1 MYCRYGQFDNA
12 KETFEV
18 IADYES
24 MLDLFI
30 CHLNPSAMR
39 RLAQK
44 LEEEG
49 GDPELRRY
57 CERIL
62 RVRSTGWT
70 QGIFANFAAESM
82 VPKGPEWGGGNW
94 EIKTPTDMKSIPR
107 WELAGEVMPYMKND
121 DGTIPSIV
129 ADHIGV
135 YLGCV
140 KGRVNVVEI
149 KEDSLVSKPGGLL
162 SALGKPVSDKPLAL
176 PAGESSSLM
185 GLESLGKQNVADEQ
199 AKAAEEFKKT
209 MYGAAGDGSS
219 SDEEGVPK
227 TKKLQIRI
235 REKPTSTT
243 VDVNKLK
250 EATRTFKLGD
260 GLGLPMSRTKSISA
274 GSQDLGEMLSQP
286 SSSTTAPISASAP
299 VDPFAMGSWTQQPQ
313 PVSQPAPSGAG
324 MGVVAGPI
332 PEDFF
337 QNTIPS
343 VEVAKTLL
351 PPGTYLAK
359 MDQIAQAAEAAK
371 SAPNQANNTT
381 MPDISLPDGGVPQA
395 HQQPGVPY
403 QTVGLPDGGVP
414 PQFPGQ
420 TQGTSQV
427 PVSTQPLDLSVLGVP
442 NTGDSGKPPGQP
454 TSPPA
459 SVRPGQVKLHLIL
472 SYVIACQ
479 SRTKLANVSGITY
492 IVQIRHVK
500 VHKISLLLIS
510 PMITTLVRFH
520 VELQLR
526 FVSRLDLPILNKTSF
541 QMHCLALTKH
551 SWLWL
556 RINHVEQISKLKP
569 QSVLS
574 TRLP

>member
-1 MYCRYGQFDNA
+1 MFLARFKHLTASDILYCRYGQFDYA

-18 IADYES
+18 IGDNES
-24 MLDLFI
+24 LLDLFI

-44 LEEEG
+44 LEEES

-62 RVRSTGWT
+62 RARSTGWT

-94 EIKTPTDMKSIPR
+94 DIKTPTDMKSIPQ
-107 WELAGEVMPYMKND
+107 WELAGEVMPYMKSD

-162 SALGKPVSDKPLAL
+162 SSLGKPLSDKPLAL

-260 GLGLPMSRTKSISA
+260 GLGLPMSRTKSTSA

-286 SSSTTAPISASAP
+286 SPSTTAPVSASAP
-299 VDPFAMGSWTQQPQ
+299 VDPFAMSSWTQPPQ
-313 PVSQPAPSGAG
+313 PMSQPAPSGSTG
-324 MGVVAGPI
+324 MVAGPI

-351 PPGTYLAK
+351 PAGTYLSK
-359 MDQIAQAAEAAK
+359 MDQIAQAAK
-371 SAPNQANNTT
+371 NAPNQANNPTQ
-381 MPDISLPDGGVPQA
+381 PDIGLPGGGVPPTT
-395 HQQPGVPY
+395 QQPGVPY

-420 TQGTSQV
+420 TQGMPQLPGQTQGAPQV
-427 PVSTQPLDLSVLGVP
+427 PVYSQPLDLSVLGVP
-442 NTGDSGKPPGQP
+442 NTESGKPPGQP

-459 SVRPGQVKLHLIL
+459 SVRPGQVNLHFI
-472 SYVIACQ
+472 SPYVFCMPLHI
-479 SRTKLANVSGITY
+479 
-492 IVQIRHVK
+492 K
-500 VHKISLLLIS
+500 VRGISLLL
-510 PMITTLVRFH
+510 
-520 VELQLR
+520 
-526 FVSRLDLPILNKTSF
+526 VSHL
-541 QMHCLALTKH
+541 
-551 SWLWL
+551 
-556 RINHVEQISKLKP
+556 
-569 QSVLS
+569 
-574 TRLP
+574 

>member
-1 MYCRYGQFDNA
+1 MEMFLASFSHLTTMGILYCRYGQFDSA

-44 LEEEG
+44 LEEES

-94 EIKTPTDMKSIPR
+94 EIKTPTDMKSIPK
-107 WELAGEVMPYMKND
+107 WELAGEVMPYMKNE

-149 KEDSLVSKPGGLL
+149 KEDNLVTKPGGLSL
-162 SALGKPVSDKPLAL
+162 LGKPVSDKPLAL
-176 PAGESSSLM
+176 PAGESSSLV

-227 TKKLQIRI
+227 PKKLQIRI
-235 REKPTSTT
+235 REKPTSST
-243 VDVNKLK
+243 VDVNRLK
-250 EATRTFKLGD
+250 EAAKTFKLGD
-260 GLGLPMSRTKSISA
+260 GLGLSMSRTKSISA
-274 GSQDLGEMLSQP
+274 GSQDLGQMLNQP
-286 SSSTTAPISASAP
+286 SSSTAGTTTAPSSTSAP

-313 PVSQPAPSGAG
+313 PVSQPAPSG
-324 MGVVAGPI
+324 VAAPI

-343 VEVAKTLL
+343 VEVAKTLP
-351 PPGTYLAK
+351 PPGTYLSK
-359 MDQIAQAAEAAK
+359 MDQAAQAAVAAQGV
-371 SAPNQANNTT
+371 PNQANNTT
-381 MPDISLPDGGVPQA
+381 LPDIGLPDGGVPHQYPQQTS
-395 HQQPGVPY
+395 QQPGAPF
-403 QTVGLPDGGVP
+403 QTVGLPDGGI
-414 PQFPGQ
+414 PQQYPGQ
-420 TQGTSQV
+420 TQGPSQV

-442 NTGDSGKPPGQP
+442 NTSDSGKPPGQP
-454 TSPPA
+454 QSPPA
-459 SVRPGQVKLHLIL
+459 SVRPGQVNVILIL
-472 SYVIACQ
+472 EF
-479 SRTKLANVSGITY
+479 TNLKLANVSGTTY
-492 IVQIRHVK
+492 RD
-500 VHKISLLLIS
+500 KI
-510 PMITTLVRFH
+510 
-520 VELQLR
+520 
-526 FVSRLDLPILNKTSF
+526 
-541 QMHCLALTKH
+541 
-551 SWLWL
+551 
-556 RINHVEQISKLKP
+556 
-569 QSVLS
+569 
-574 TRLP
+574 